1 MLLRVEK
8 RELRDS
14 GKVSIKLDEKDE
26 LIGVKLC
33 TIDDDIL
40 LSSSTLNSEELN
52 NEELNIEELYN
63 KYKLNS
69 DIMAKAKKNMIVLHP
84 LPRNNEID
92 KCIDADTRCAY
103 FRQMKYGVYVRMAL
117 LEMLLDMSK

>member
-1 MLLRVEK
+1 MTTWGSFAITSLKDSIYTRIAFPLSPAML
-8 RELRDS
+8 
-14 GKVSIKLDEKDE
+14 
-26 LIGVKLC
+26 
-33 TIDDDIL
+33 
-40 LSSSTLNSEELN
+40 
-52 NEELNIEELYN
+52 
-63 KYKLNS
+63 
-69 DIMAKAKKNMIVLHP
+69 MAKAKKNMIVLHP